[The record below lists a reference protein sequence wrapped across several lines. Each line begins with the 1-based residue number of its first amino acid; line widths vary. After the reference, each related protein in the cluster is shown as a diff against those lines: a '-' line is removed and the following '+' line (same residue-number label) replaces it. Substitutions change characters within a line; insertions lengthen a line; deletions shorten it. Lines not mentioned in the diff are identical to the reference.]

1 ISEQSVEVVREHIE
15 AYRRD
20 DAAGALAALDDHVIL
35 DTTRVSAAGLTGAVS
50 HGHEGVVREMRSW
63 LGAFEDYAFEVERLT
78 ELGGG
83 TVAVVI
89 AERGRGKGSGVL
101 VERTMAGLYTVLDG
115 KIVRVT
121 FFPTE
126 REALEAVGVSE

>member
-1 ISEQSVEVVREHIE
+1 MSQENIEVVRRHIE
-15 AYRRD
+15 AYDRD
-20 DAAGALAALDDHVIL
+20 DAAGALASLDDHVIL
-35 DTTRVSAAGLTGAVS
+35 DTTRVSFGGLTGAVS
-50 HGHEGVVREMRSW
+50 HGHDGVVQEMRSW
-63 LGAFEDYAFEVERLT
+63 LGAFEDYAFEIEQLT
-78 ELGGG
+78 DLGGG

-115 KIVRVT
+115 KIARVT

-126 REALEAVGVSE
+126 QDALEAAGLSE